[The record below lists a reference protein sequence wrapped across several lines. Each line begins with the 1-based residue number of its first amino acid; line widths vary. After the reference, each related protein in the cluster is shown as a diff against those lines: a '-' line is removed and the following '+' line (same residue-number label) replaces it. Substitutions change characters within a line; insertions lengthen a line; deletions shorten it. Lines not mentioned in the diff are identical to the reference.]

1 MNKKKK
7 LYVQCRLEDE
17 VAYYEKVKM
26 KKLIKGYKEMACI
39 NICLCEL
46 GFCSDMEDFFEYE
59 KRL

>member
-1 MNKKKK
+1 MTNINKTRIIKN
-7 LYVQCRLEDE
+7 QDDE
-17 VAYYEKVKM
+17 AAYYEKMKL

-46 GFCSDMEDFFEYE
+46 GFCTDMEELIEYE

>member
-26 KKLIKGYKEMACI
+26 KKLIKGYSLI
-39 NICLCEL
+39 LSFPL
-46 GFCSDMEDFFEYE
+46 PGLFPEYLWLYTH
-59 KRL
+59 K